1 MKICINGGHHPALD
15 SGAVGSRI
23 TEAAYTA
30 EMMASVAA
38 YLTAAGCT
46 VLTVQEND
54 LAAICA
60 AANEWSADLFV
71 SIHCN
76 ASTGCARGTE
86 TYAYYGSEE
95 GARLA
100 TCIQDQLVNSIDTT
114 DRGTKEAG
122 FYVLKYTDAP
132 AALVEIAFIDNE
144 NDETL
149 LLEHQDDIA
158 RAIARGVT
166 DYCAEKNEQ

>member
-23 TEAAYTA
+23 TEAEYTA
-30 EMMASVAA
+30 EMMTAVAD
-38 YLTAAGCT
+38 YLTAVGYT

-54 LAAICA
+54 LAAISNT
-60 AANEWSADLFV
+60 ANEWGANLFV

-76 ASTGCARGTE
+76 AATGRARGTE

-95 GARLA
+95 GNRLA
-100 TCIQDQLVNSIDTT
+100 TCIQDQLVNSIDTI
-114 DRGTKEAG
+114 DRGVKEAG
-122 FYVLKYTDAP
+122 FYVLRYTDAP

-144 NDETL
+144 ADETL
-149 LLEHQDDIA
+149 LLDYRDEIA
-158 RAIARGVT
+158 RAIARGIT
-166 DYCAEKNEQ
+166 DMVASTK